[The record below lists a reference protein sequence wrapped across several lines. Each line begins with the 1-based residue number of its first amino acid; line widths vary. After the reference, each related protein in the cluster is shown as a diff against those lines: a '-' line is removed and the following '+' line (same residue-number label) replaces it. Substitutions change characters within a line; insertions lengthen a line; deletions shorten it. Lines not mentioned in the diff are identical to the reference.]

1 MANQTITHNGLDEY
15 FDHIA
20 EKTEKPPYHR
30 HFSNDNII
38 SDNLQLHLD
47 IYEYHPKAP
56 NIVFIPGTA
65 IYSLCYAEIMYKL
78 GQQGYNIIG
87 VDPRGHGRSGGTRGD
102 YTIME
107 IMKDVENTID
117 YVSERFNNKISLM
130 GSSQGGIVAFYLAA
144 KNAKVQSVIC
154 QNFADLTSKD
164 NISLTRRP
172 GLTSLLKPLVL
183 TVSGIIANQQ
193 IPISTYMDL
202 EKIKIKYFG
211 NAKRFIDIDPL
222 ANKSISLRALRSL
235 ATTELAQPINNIEIP
250 VMVFQGTDDSVFP
263 VSFTQ
268 KIFDQLKCKK
278 KMEIYEGMNHAILSE
293 NPDIVLPSITQWLK
307 EIYPENK
314 ND

>member
-1 MANQTITHNGLDEY
+1 MNQEITHNGLQEY

-20 EKTEKPPYHR
+20 EKTEKPPYRR
-30 HFSNDNII
+30 HFTSGEVI
-38 SDNLQLHLD
+38 SDGLKIHLD

-65 IYSLCYAEIMYKL
+65 IYSLCYAEVMYKL

-87 VDPRGHGRSGGTRGD
+87 VDPRGHGRSEGKRGD

-107 IMKDVENTID
+107 IMKDVENTIEL
-117 YVSERFNNKISLM
+117 VSKRFNDKISLM

-154 QNFADLTSKD
+154 QNFADLTSLD
-164 NISLTRRP
+164 TTGLTRRP
-172 GLTSLLKPLVL
+172 GLTSFLKPIVL
-183 TVSGIIANQQ
+183 TVSGLLSEQQ
-193 IPISTYMDL
+193 IPISTYLDL

-235 ATTELAQPINNIEIP
+235 ATTELAQPLESIEIP
-250 VMVFQGTDDSVFP
+250 VMVFQGTNDSIFP
-263 VSFTQ
+263 ISFTK
-268 KIFDQLKCKK
+268 KIFDQLECKK
-278 KMEIYEGMNHAILSE
+278 KMELYEGMNHAILSE
-293 NPDIVLPSITQWLK
+293 NPDIVIPSVTQWLK
-307 EIYPENK
+307 EIYPEG
-314 ND
+314 D